1 MRAVLLMCVLVLAG
15 CSSIY
20 TQQHTGAELF
30 EQIPNW
36 DGEALSVCAGHLP
49 PEQRLPH
56 QSGRC

>member
-1 MRAVLLMCVLVLAG
+1 MRLVLALCVGVLAG

-20 TQQHTGAELF
+20 PAQPEGAQLF

-36 DGEALSVCAGHLP
+36 DGEALKVCAGHLP
-49 PEQRLPH
+49 PEQRLPG